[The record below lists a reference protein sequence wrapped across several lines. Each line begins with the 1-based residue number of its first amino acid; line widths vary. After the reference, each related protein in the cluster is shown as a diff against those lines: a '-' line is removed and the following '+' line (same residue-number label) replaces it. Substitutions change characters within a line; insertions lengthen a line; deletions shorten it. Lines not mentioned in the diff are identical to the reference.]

1 MASFNYRNAQKTA
14 DRLIK
19 QFGFKLPVLKPVYE
33 FDPVSGLNTVVSI
46 QVSTNNSVSLPAS
59 SGTVQAFDNKFKED
73 LKKGKIRFLYI
84 SSKELS
90 FEIEAGD
97 LVIFENRLWHI
108 AGATPLNPAG
118 VSVYN
123 TVGIR
128 DGGMDIQSLLSET
141 DLVEYIS
148 IIDAVNNKGSTNSEI
163 NSLLTNFFASIIQ
176 KSNGNVFTQN

>member
-33 FDPVSGLNTVVSI
+33 FDPVSGLNTIVSI

-128 DGGMDIQSLLSET
+128 DGGLELEKVLDDLGAMEQLTLIQSLDDMIVVGET
-141 DLVEYIS
+141 SQTFRDYLYD
-148 IIDAVNNKGSTNSEI
+148 IIT
-163 NSLLTNFFASIIQ
+163 
-176 KSNGNVFTQN
+176 KSNGNIFT